1 MSIQYHNVDDLAA
14 AIATTVTPSSAI
26 TAIGVAANAF
36 TIATSTTTDTAIQ
49 AATNSTPFGF
59 ANANEMNAVLTII
72 KNLHTRS
79 LELEAVLV
87 AQGLLTAS

>member
-1 MSIQYHNVDDLAA
+1 MSIQFHSPEELAA
-14 AIATTVTPSSAI
+14 AMAEAFTPSDAI

-36 TIATSTTTDTAIQ
+36 TIATSTTADTAIQ
-49 AATNSTPFGF
+49 AATSTTPFGF
-59 ANANEMNAVLTII
+59 ASANEANAVLTII